1 MAESETWRLAHIAD
15 LQAAFLKADA
25 VADRMALLRSWTR
38 AVGGWLPTSE
48 SGTRSSEEMA
58 ASERFALGF
67 DEFGTR
73 LRVDELNDVA
83 PDLADALR
91 FEADERRAFKPAQA
105 DAALLRFSAHRH
117 YQSDTQKAALR
128 ALLTAPPGA
137 SLAVSMPTGS
147 GKSLLF
153 QAGLRAWRAP
163 RPGAC
168 ALVITPLVGLAQ
180 DHERTLKGLEGLELS
195 RAVHGAMRDDERE
208 EILFAFRRGEIPILL
223 MSPEIAFGRA
233 RSALLEAAKPAEEK
247 FGLEAR
253 LIAVFIDEAH
263 IIESWGRTFRPDF
276 QRLPGLVAALRATNP
291 GLITVLLSAT
301 LSPTAR
307 SELQRAYGRPPW
319 LEIHAGV
326 PRYDF
331 DIVTR
336 RFDSADD
343 RRSTLLR
350 AVDLCPRPAI
360 VYTTRV
366 NDAEEVYAELRGRGY
381 RRIALFTGETGP
393 SERQDVI
400 DGWADGEI
408 DLVVATSAF
417 GLGIDK
423 KNVRTV
429 IHACMPESAARWYQE
444 IGRGGRDGHQALAL
458 LLWSDDPAHNDAGEA
473 LRMSSRDWLTRPFA
487 EEHWE
492 ALRDR
497 AESVWLPGVRRR
509 LVIPLDA
516 APERLGRHTGGHN
529 RRWNQSLLNLMQRSG
544 VLEVMTVEERQ
555 AHPTWEVILHRDE
568 LMGDAAAASATW
580 DDVFRLRDA
589 EQASAVSEAK
599 SFVNHIRGRG
609 NNCML
614 IGAFSLIEPEVWDAP
629 PCGRSARCRERSYP
643 APTQIASGG
652 LEAVW
657 AEGPDVQRGP
667 TGRLLIS
674 PDGFEPFAR
683 RRLLLRLARA
693 GLQQLVV
700 PDEWAGEAAEILAD
714 EGAPL
719 GLVLTDSDWLEGRW
733 ALANLPT
740 AAVLPESSVG
750 IARWIAQAGNFAA
763 AFPKQRMV
771 LVADPAARA
780 DGRRLDQIAS
790 PLGSYSEVFLDA
802 LAAGVP
808 A

>member
-1 MAESETWRLAHIAD
+1 MAESEDWRLAYIAD
-15 LQAAFLKADA
+15 LRAAFLKADA

-38 AVGGWLPTSE
+38 AAGGWLPSSD
-48 SGTRSSEEMA
+48 SGVLSLEEMA
-58 ASERFALGF
+58 ASERFALAF
-67 DEFGTR
+67 DDFGAR
-73 LRVDELNDVA
+73 LRVDELDGIA
-83 PDLADALR
+83 PGLTDALR
-91 FEADERRAFKPAQA
+91 FEADGRRAFKPAQA
-105 DAALLRFSAHRH
+105 DAALLRFSAHQN

-128 ALLTAPPGA
+128 ALLTAPTGA

-153 QAGLRAWRAP
+153 QAGVRAWRAQ
-163 RPGAC
+163 RAGAC

-180 DHERTLKGLEGLELS
+180 DHERTLKGLKGLENS
-195 RAVHGAMRDDERE
+195 RAVHGSMSDDQRE
-208 EILFAFRRGEIPILL
+208 EILFAFRRGEIPVLL
-223 MSPEIAFGRA
+223 MSPEVAFGRA
-233 RSALLEAAKPAEEK
+233 RAALLEAAKPAEEK
-247 FGLEAR
+247 FGLEGR
-253 LIAVFIDEAH
+253 LAAVFVDEAH

-276 QRLPGLVAALRATNP
+276 QRLPGLIAALRATNP
-291 GLITVLLSAT
+291 DLVTVLLSAT

-307 SELQRAYGRPPW
+307 TELQRAYGRPPW

-331 DIVTR
+331 DIVAR
-336 RFDSADD
+336 RFDAADE
-343 RRSTLLR
+343 RREALLH

-366 NDAEEVYAELRGRGY
+366 NDAEEIHGELRGRGY
-381 RRIALFTGETGP
+381 RRIAVFTGDTGP
-393 SERQDVI
+393 ADRQNVI
-400 DGWADGEI
+400 DGWAAGEI
-408 DLVVATSAF
+408 DLVIATSAF

-458 LLWSDDPAHNDAGEA
+458 LLWCDDAQHNDAGEA

-497 AESVWLPGVRRR
+497 ADSVWLPGVRRR

-529 RRWNQSLLNLMQRSG
+529 RRWNQSLLNLMQRAG

-555 AHPTWEVILHRDE
+555 ANPTWEVILLRDE
-568 LMGDAAAASATW
+568 LMGDAATASATW
-580 DDVFRLRDA
+580 DEVFRLRDA
-589 EQASAVSEAK
+589 EQATAVGEAK

-609 NNCML
+609 NSCLL
-614 IGAFSLIEPEVWDAP
+614 IGAFSLIEPEVWDAR
-629 PCGRSARCRERSYP
+629 PCGRCPRCRERDYP
-643 APTQIASGG
+643 APSHIASGG

-667 TGRLLIS
+667 TGRLLVS
-674 PDGFEPFAR
+674 PEGFETTAR
-683 RRLLLRLARA
+683 RNLLLRLARA

-700 PDEWAGEAAEILAD
+700 PDDWTAESAQILAD

-719 GLVLTDSDWLEGRW
+719 GLVLSDTDWLEGRW

-740 AAVLPESSVG
+740 AAVLPDGAVG
-750 IARWIAQAGNFAA
+750 IDRWMAQATAFSTT
-763 AFPKQRMV
+763 FPKQRLV

-780 DGRRLDQIAS
+780 GGRRLDQIAS
-790 PLGSYSEVFLDA
+790 PLGSYTEAFLDT
-802 LAAGVP
+802 LVSGVAA
-808 A
+808 